1 MDFFEL
7 DEPAIEI
14 DRFSEQHCE
23 QSESHSTTSPEES
36 ESSSLAPATKAMTL
50 DIIDLSPSKDYLM
63 RFIVAV
69 EVSYLNSNY

>member
-1 MDFFEL
+1 
-7 DEPAIEI
+7 
-14 DRFSEQHCE
+14 
-23 QSESHSTTSPEES
+23 
-36 ESSSLAPATKAMTL
+36 LAPATKAMTL